1 MFFVDKDIRK
11 LLEEHQVIIHSTD
24 GERPFDSI
32 KQIGAGTIDLRL
44 SNHYKK
50 YKQNVGTIDLIRK
63 DMTEA
68 FEIADDEEIVIQ
80 PQEIILTTTLEVVIL
95 PANIAGLIMGRS
107 SIARL
112 GLLVHATQE
121 YMSPGMEQLVAL
133 QLVNVTNHPIKIKP
147 FIAIC
152 QIMLLSGSSKA
163 EVPYNR
169 KTNAKYR
176 DELIGPE
183 DSKISEEIQGKDIP
197 PRTVVA
203 YGEQHKQLVE
213 DIERLAK
220 LKETSSEDGLLEF
233 KAKLSRIMVLV
244 YIILGAAISVLIQE
258 LDVRPFPPLEF
269 IVSGAFVLLCA
280 IIIVLANWKK

>member
-1 MFFVDKDIRK
+1 MFFVDRDIRK
-11 LLEEHQVIIHSTD
+11 LLEEHQIIILSTD
-24 GERPFDSI
+24 REHPFDAS

-44 SNHYKK
+44 SNHIKK
-50 YKQNVGTIDLIRK
+50 YKRDVGTIDLIRK

-68 FEIADDEEIVIQ
+68 FEIADDEEIIVQ
-80 PQEIILTTTLEVVIL
+80 PQEIILATTLEVVIL

-112 GLLVHATQE
+112 GLIVHATQE

-133 QLVNVTNHPIKIKP
+133 QLVNVTNHSIKIKP

-169 KTNAKYR
+169 KANAKYR

-183 DSKISEEIQGKDIP
+183 DSKISEEIQGKPIP
-197 PRTVVA
+197 PRTATA
-203 YGEQHKQLVE
+203 YDAKYKPLVE

-220 LKETSSEDGLLEF
+220 LREASNEDGLLEF
-233 KAKLSRIMVLV
+233 RAKLSRIMALV

-258 LDVRPFPPLEF
+258 LDVRPFPSLEF
-269 IVSGAFVLLCA
+269 IVSGAFTLLCA
-280 IIIVLANWKK
+280 IIIILANWKK